1 MIKILKNDGVE
12 LPTFATPGSVG
23 FDLKGISLLKV
34 FNGIKEIPLER
45 FQRSLDQGFFI
56 LRPFERALV
65 GTGIKMEL
73 PPELW
78 VKIQPKSGN
87 SLKKGI
93 LVYEGTIDS
102 DYRGEV
108 GIVIQNSSNYMMR
121 IDLGTYLAQGVLY
134 HSIQD
139 QFVWADELS
148 DSERGEGGFGSTGR
162 NAADIGAKVHEE
174 VAKQLDDHSTDMDIV
189 QPLLDNYGE

>member
-1 MIKILKNDGVE
+1 ME

-45 FQRSLDQGFFI
+45 FQRSLDQGFFV

-78 VKIQPKSGN
+78 MKIQPKSGN

-108 GIVIQNSSNYMMR
+108 GIIIQNSSNYMMR

>member
-1 MIKILKNDGVE
+1 
-12 LPTFATPGSVG
+12 
-23 FDLKGISLLKV
+23 
-34 FNGIKEIPLER
+34 
-45 FQRSLDQGFFI
+45 
-56 LRPFERALV
+56 
-65 GTGIKMEL
+65 
-73 PPELW
+73 
-78 VKIQPKSGN
+78 
-87 SLKKGI
+87 
-93 LVYEGTIDS
+93 
-102 DYRGEV
+102 
-108 GIVIQNSSNYMMR
+108 MR